1 MSPSFWQILIVG
13 VIVLV
18 VFGPKRIPEIG
29 KSLGKAINGFKKGIT
44 SDDEID
50 VTNTAEKSKDQIKNK
65 DKDKDKDKA

>member
-50 VTNTAEKSKDQIKNK
+50 VTDTAEKSKDQIK
-65 DKDKDKDKA
+65 DKDKEKA